1 MAWRDLVRRFF
12 YPVMSVVITGIVIYG
27 FSFTVNENLFHP
39 AYPRPWILYVHAIVF
54 SAWLPFFVT
63 QTALVSAS
71 NTRLH
76 RALGLYGVFF
86 GAALVVIGIGTAIE
100 MTKLRVSHGELDEAS
115 SVLIPLFDS
124 LAFALSFSLAVV
136 WRRRPEYHRRLM
148 YVAMC
153 VLTAA
158 AFGRFPGVEKEWFYV
173 GVDSLVL
180 LGALRDLAVTGSVH
194 TVYRWA
200 LPCLILGQ
208 TVMTCIRWSPQW
220 MIYSLKLFQ

>member
-12 YPVMSVVITGIVIYG
+12 YPVMSLVIAGIVIYG

-39 AYPRPWILYVHAIVF
+39 AYPRPWILYVHAAIF
-54 SAWLPFFVT
+54 TAWLPFFIL
-63 QTALVSAS
+63 QASLISAT
-71 NTRLH
+71 NVKLH
-76 RALGLYGVFF
+76 RALGWYGVFF
-86 GAALVVIGIGTAIE
+86 GAALVVIGIGTAIT
-100 MTKLRVSHGELDEAS
+100 MTGLRVSHGELDEAS
-115 SVLIPLFDS
+115 SFLIPLFDS
-124 LAFALSFSLAVV
+124 FAFALGFSLAVI
-136 WRRRPEYHRRLM
+136 WRRRTEYHRRLM

-158 AFGRFPGVEKEWFYV
+158 AFGRFPGIEKEWFYV

-208 TVMTCIRWSPQW
+208 SLLAYIRWSPQW
-220 MIYSLKLFQ
+220 MVYSLQLFQ